1 MYINDYPVVDIT
13 LIEMLDEEDAKSVLN
28 SAETNDIQ
36 RSNSTFKANFPFFC
50 TNPRPQM

>member
-13 LIEMLDEEDAKSVLN
+13 LIEMLDGEDAKPVLN

-36 RSNSTFKANFPFFC
+36 RSNSANFPFFC